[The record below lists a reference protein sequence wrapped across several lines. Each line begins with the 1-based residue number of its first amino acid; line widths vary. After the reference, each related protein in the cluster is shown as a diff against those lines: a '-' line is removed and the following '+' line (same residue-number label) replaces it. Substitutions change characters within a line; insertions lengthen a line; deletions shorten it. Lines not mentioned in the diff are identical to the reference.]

1 MQKILNL
8 PFVDNRDFYALCQAY
23 TSIVSHWN
31 TIINLVSTRDV
42 DNLLNNLIVQSV
54 QPLSKEAVPFG
65 ARVLDVGS
73 GAGIPGFPLK
83 FARPDLKL
91 TLLEPRRQK
100 TLFLSR
106 VVQDLA
112 LKDVE
117 VVRARLEEVRARQ
130 DWQAAFDLITTRGTG
145 SAPDLFPL
153 MKPLLRPVGSCWFFK
168 GIAGPK
174 EAKELKRLYNHS
186 VEVLEIGKNLSV
198 IILVT

>member
-8 PFVDNRDFYALCQAY
+8 PFVDNEDFYPLCQAY
-23 TSIVSHWN
+23 TSLVSHWN
-31 TIINLVSTRDV
+31 TIINLVSPLDV

-54 QPLSKEAVPFG
+54 QPLSKEPVPAG

-83 FARPDLKL
+83 FARPDIKL
-91 TLLEPRRQK
+91 TLIESRRKK
-100 TLFLSR
+100 TLFLNR
-106 VVQDLA
+106 VVQDLE

-117 VVRARLEEVRARQ
+117 VVRSRLEEISTRQ

-145 SAPDLFPL
+145 RAPDLYPL
-153 MKPLLRPVGSCWFFK
+153 MEPLLRPGGACWFFK

-174 EAKELKRLYNHS
+174 EAKELKRLYKDS

-198 IILVT
+198 IILKT